1 MAEADAAAATRERD
15 ELHAKAAELEAALGR
30 ASAEAESAAQAQA
43 CTAAETAAAEVA
55 AAAEVSLAA
64 ARAAAAES
72 RAQQL
77 EDELAAARLTEVVAA
92 DAPANET
99 LADGAVP
106 AEQPLQ
112 VSHLLAEAAEREA
125 ELAARFEQSEAARA
139 EAEAARAVAE
149 ARCAQLGGGGIEG
162 AATDAGAAQA
172 LALLQE
178 EHDELL
184 MCLAEQDELTQQ
196 AEAELQSMRQRVH
209 ALEGE
214 PRVVVSTPLKVVA
227 AP

>member
-55 AAAEVSLAA
+55 AAAEVSLAE

-92 DAPANET
+92 DAPAHET
-99 LADGAVP
+99 PADGAVP

-112 VSHLLAEAAEREA
+112 LSHLLAEAAEREA

-139 EAEAARAVAE
+139 VAE

-162 AATDAGAAQA
+162 AATDGGAAQA

>member
-55 AAAEVSLAA
+55 AAAEVSLAE

-125 ELAARFEQSEAARA
+125 ELAARFEQS
-139 EAEAARAVAE
+139 EAARAVAE

>member
-55 AAAEVSLAA
+55 AAAEVSLAE

-112 VSHLLAEAAEREA
+112 LSHLLAEAAEREA
-125 ELAARFEQSEAARA
+125 ELAARFEQS
-139 EAEAARAVAE
+139 EAARAVAE

>member
-1 MAEADAAAATRERD
+1 M
-15 ELHAKAAELEAALGR
+15 
-30 ASAEAESAAQAQA
+30 
-43 CTAAETAAAEVA
+43 
-55 AAAEVSLAA
+55 
-64 ARAAAAES
+64 
-72 RAQQL
+72 
-77 EDELAAARLTEVVAA
+77 
-92 DAPANET
+92 
-99 LADGAVP
+99 
-106 AEQPLQ
+106 
-112 VSHLLAEAAEREA
+112 
-125 ELAARFEQSEAARA
+125 
-139 EAEAARAVAE
+139 AE

-162 AATDAGAAQA
+162 ASTDAGAAQA